1 MREDNSLLIIKIW
14 EVNMRLGCEL
24 LLSNYFSKL
33 LMQGYSANDAID
45 KIGYMVFDKYKI
57 DFYTLSEHDQWE
69 VRNYINCLW
78 KLFK

>member
-1 MREDNSLLIIKIW
+1 MRI
-14 EVNMRLGCEL
+14 GCEL

-57 DFYTLSEHDQWE
+57 DFYTLSEYDQWE
-69 VRNYINCLW
+69 VRGYINCLW
-78 KLFK
+78 KLFR

>member
-14 EVNMRLGCEL
+14 EVNMRSGVEL

-33 LMQGYSANDAID
+33 LMQGYSANEAID

-57 DFYTLSEHDQWE
+57 DFY
-69 VRNYINCLW
+69 
-78 KLFK
+78 